1 LSFLSRLFLIT
12 DLKYSGV
19 DGGICKCQLLAKN
32 PGEIK
37 GSELCGLTVRI
48 RDQDQDVRNEVKR
61 IGYIRDRESDLE
73 LRIGD
78 TLIIYISVSVA

>member
-1 LSFLSRLFLIT
+1 M
-12 DLKYSGV
+12 
-19 DGGICKCQLLAKN
+19 
-32 PGEIK
+32 K

-48 RDQDQDVRNEVKR
+48 RDEGKDVRNEVKR

-73 LRIGD
+73 LRVGD